1 MFSMLTSSAEIR
13 VLAIDLLSGKK
24 KERYQWLRRESKD
37 RAHMLFPHK
46 IKFRLFTLDIKNL

>member
-24 KERYQWLRRESKD
+24 KERWLRRESKD